1 MSLTASSATGGF
13 EKSLVL
19 GGKLFEEGV
28 ESNGL
33 VVVHRDADGAK
44 RCAVGAE
51 EGRHQSSRGQRTED
65 RRTGGG

>member
-1 MSLTASSATGGF
+1 
-13 EKSLVL
+13 
-19 GGKLFEEGV
+19 
-28 ESNGL
+28 
-33 VVVHRDADGAK
+33 VHRDADGAE